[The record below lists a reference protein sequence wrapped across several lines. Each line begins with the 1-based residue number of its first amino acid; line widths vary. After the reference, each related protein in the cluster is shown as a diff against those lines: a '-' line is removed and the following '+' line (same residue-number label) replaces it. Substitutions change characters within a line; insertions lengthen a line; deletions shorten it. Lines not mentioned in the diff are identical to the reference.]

1 MGVDLKVHVYKGF
14 LIAKASWVPTWDPAK
29 VFFEFVKIFFGKRNG
44 EHSSWWGG
52 LRSLISYFPRWS
64 ENLMN

>member
-29 VFFEFVKIFFGKRNG
+29 VFFWVREKQFLAKNMANIHLDEVA
-44 EHSSWWGG
+44 
-52 LRSLISYFPRWS
+52 YAA
-64 ENLMN
+64 